1 MHKSVGS
8 FHSSTQEREC
18 RAPLESIVGVSE
30 YLEAGQHQAVEIH
43 IEEPTAI
50 AEVELPARPLYPMP
64 HFDTNGNEEY
74 DFRIS
79 DGSEDTAYTD
89 TGQAV
94 IGAGFT

>member
-1 MHKSVGS
+1 
-8 FHSSTQEREC
+8 
-18 RAPLESIVGVSE
+18 
-30 YLEAGQHQAVEIH
+30 
-43 IEEPTAI
+43 
-50 AEVELPARPLYPMP
+50 MP

-74 DFRIS
+74 DFFTS